1 MKVFINKVL
10 SIRVKDVSIFDDFMN
25 VYLVKRKNYQYK
37 DGHISVIARSWK
49 LTCPVMITEKLLPL
63 LPDSKDSSNPIVCR
77 IVNSSLWV
85 LVIPQLLLDVSP
97 TFPPLFLMP
106 VSMVLTA
113 LGLAGPTTLVSGL

>member
-10 SIRVKDVSIFDDFMN
+10 SVRVKDVSIFDDFMN

-37 DGHISVIARSWK
+37 GHISVIARSWK

-63 LPDSKDSSNPIVCR
+63 LPDSNDSSNPIVRR

>member
-49 LTCPVMITEKLLPL
+49 LTCPIMITEKLLHL
-63 LPDSKDSSNPIVCR
+63 LPDSKDSSNPIVRR

-97 TFPPLFLMP
+97 TFPP
-106 VSMVLTA
+106 
-113 LGLAGPTTLVSGL
+113 